1 MLVSEAGGPRDAG
14 GGRVHGASRLDGRGD
29 GGGGGRIAPAIPPG
43 GGTAAQMGRGEI
55 QKIVTAKKSELG
67 VSDKKDAGK
76 LMAAVMKELKGK
88 ADGGDVKAA
97 VDASFS

>member
-1 MLVSEAGGPRDAG
+1 M
-14 GGRVHGASRLDGRGD
+14 
-29 GGGGGRIAPAIPPG
+29 
-43 GGTAAQMGRGEI
+43 
-55 QKIVTAKKSELG
+55 TAKKSEWG

-88 ADGGDVKAA
+88 ADGNDVKAV